1 MLPTRPST
9 RRSPAQVLTSVV
21 TCAILSPMGAP
32 DPTQQVVDNPA
43 EGRFEIWVDGAL
55 GELTY
60 RKVGKRLVLIH
71 TGVADELEGRG
82 IGGQLVRFA
91 LEEAA
96 AGGFTLVPRCPF
108 ARSWLERHPD
118 DAARVAID
126 WPTPESGDP
135 A

>member
-1 MLPTRPST
+1 
-9 RRSPAQVLTSVV
+9 
-21 TCAILSPMGAP
+21 MGAP
-32 DPTQQVVDNPA
+32 APTPQVVDNPA
-43 EGRFEIWVDGAL
+43 EGRFEVWVDGAL

-91 LEEAA
+91 LEQAER
-96 AGGFTLVPRCPF
+96 GDFTLVPRCPF

-118 DAARVAID
+118 EAARVTID
-126 WPTPESGDP
+126 WPAP
-135 A
+135 ASEDTA